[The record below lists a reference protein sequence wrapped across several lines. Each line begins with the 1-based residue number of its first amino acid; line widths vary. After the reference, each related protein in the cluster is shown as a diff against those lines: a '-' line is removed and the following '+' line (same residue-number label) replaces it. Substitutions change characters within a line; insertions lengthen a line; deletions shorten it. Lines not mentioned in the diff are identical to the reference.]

1 MSWFKPLIKKT
12 ISSVLI
18 VVFIGLPTIRLAHA
32 LDDLPEPVIPED
44 QIVSCKELSKVC
56 VYGPSTKYIN
66 GVPVTRECWQ
76 YDHQFK
82 CTDPNAA
89 DFCDPL
95 KNPKCEVQG
104 QECLEKNDEG
114 VCLRYNHKYS
124 CDINIKKQHGGSLPE
139 GIEELEPTHLI
150 TQQWVSP
157 ECDAAMAGQQ
167 CTVLSETCLEG
178 AETRE
183 INGVDITRDCWK
195 KNIQWQC
202 LGELQNECTPLEA
215 NPDCTLKE
223 KKCISELQDGSC
235 QIWDNTYE
243 CTEPETTQEIS
254 QCVDRDFA
262 ATMTNLEMLREIS
275 RYYDIESQTFFRG
288 DASKCSIKLGGA
300 LEGVFGGNCCKSTG
314 DPAEFQD
321 WAVQAGTKMAI
332 SYAVTSLGS
341 HYTYS
346 MLAVN
351 GPQYIVTGMQA
362 AAGFANTFMPGNA
375 SFTPSFMG
383 FGLSTSTSV
392 TAGSTVLGGSGNM
405 VLTFNPM
412 AFAIA
417 IAIMALQK
425 WLECSQDEI
434 ITVFRKD
441 AGLCHKVGSYCSK
454 ELLGACA
461 VQQQVYCC
469 YISKLSKIINVEG
482 RKQLGRDFGTPESPR
497 CEGFMAQDLERL
509 DFSTMDLSEFYEEI
523 QSRMPDTSGMI
534 DRAKQQ
540 TENMKD
546 SYYDDQQP

>member
-1 MSWFKPLIKKT
+1 MNWFKPLIQKLAAYA
-12 ISSVLI
+12 LI
-18 VVFIGLPTIRLAHA
+18 FVFVANPMIRLAHA
-32 LDDLPEPVIPED
+32 VDDLPEAAETRTEPGETELGDIAT
-44 QIVSCKELSKVC
+44 CKELSKVC
-56 VYGPSTKYIN
+56 VDGPSTKTIN
-66 GVPVTRECWQ
+66 GVPVTRACWQ

-104 QECLEKNDEG
+104 QECIEKNDEG

-124 CDINIKKQHGGSLPE
+124 CDINIKKQLGGSLPE
-139 GIEELEPTHLI
+139 SIEELEPTHLI

-235 QIWDNTYE
+235 QIWDKTYE
-243 CTEPETTQEIS
+243 CTEAETTQEIS

-300 LEGVFGGNCCKSTG
+300 LEGVFGGNCCKSQG
-314 DPAEFQD
+314 DPAQFSD
-321 WAVQAGTKMAI
+321 WVMHAGAEYALNMGVESLASAYTFSILTTSAPQFVEATANVASGISGAI
-332 SYAVTSLGS
+332 GMSGATPSL
-341 HYTYS
+341 
-346 MLAVN
+346 
-351 GPQYIVTGMQA
+351 
-362 AAGFANTFMPGNA
+362 
-375 SFTPSFMG
+375 SFMG
-383 FGLSTSTSV
+383 FGVGVSN
-392 TAGSTVLGGSGNM
+392 GMM
-405 VLTFNPM
+405 VVTFNPV
-412 AFAIA
+412 AFAFA
-417 IAIMALQK
+417 IAIMALTN
-425 WLECSQDEI
+425 WLECPNEPGV
-434 ITVFRKD
+434 TVFRKD

-454 ELLGACA
+454 KILGACA
-461 VQQQVYCC
+461 VQQQSYCC
-469 YISKLSKIINVEG
+469 YISKLSRIINVEG
-482 RKQLGRDFGTPESPR
+482 RAQLGRDFGSPENPS
-497 CEGFMAQDLERL
+497 CEGFSAQDLERL
-509 DFSTMDLSEFYEEI
+509 DFSNMDLSEFYEEI
-523 QSRMPDTSGMI
+523 RSRMPNPDDMLE
-534 DRAKQQ
+534 RAKKQ

-546 SYYDDQQP
+546 NYYDQ